1 MANIIAEVRAN
12 TQGSIHWEVEK
23 VYTAT
28 LKKDTIRGVDY
39 RKATILLSNTFEK
52 VSPNSD
58 HHLLFNTAVQISEV
72 LYSRETSRSQKKI
85 LRFHNLSFQHAVQ
98 CIDTFH
104 TPTSIT
110 KQKMFGRYFHSL
122 SVHAPILYRQVALRS
137 LNAELQERLFNTC
150 NDITKT
156 TSNRQANTIL
166 NNIIIRVQSESK
178 LASNTLQKQEGEISA
193 LAASLSPF
201 TNSKFSKQWIRKHL
215 LQWQAHLEC
224 ISDFLICGP
233 GVWWKDHGNHIEFLD
248 GPEEDDAK
256 QEGPPLHHFRA
267 YNLKMEEDYLK
278 ECWERCID
286 QNITMPIENVRVYN
300 SKGDLVSMRMAHPSE
315 NIQQP
320 EHSLPHQ
327 LPHTKN
333 PSFSEIDNC
342 YTPLT
347 QDQPALATGTP
358 VHCVKDHDSLG
369 HQPTQVHNHLESELS
384 LTEDAHDLQAEDNH
398 NQESENESEV
408 ADVRELTDDFVP
420 ESLTSQY
427 NPLTHLGKQV
437 MLLISGRQLRSLTD

>member
-1 MANIIAEVRAN
+1 M
-12 TQGSIHWEVEK
+12 
-23 VYTAT
+23 
-28 LKKDTIRGVDY
+28 
-39 RKATILLSNTFEK
+39 
-52 VSPNSD
+52 
-58 HHLLFNTAVQISEV
+58 
-72 LYSRETSRSQKKI
+72 
-85 LRFHNLSFQHAVQ
+85 
-98 CIDTFH
+98 
-104 TPTSIT
+104 
-110 KQKMFGRYFHSL
+110 
-122 SVHAPILYRQVALRS
+122 
-137 LNAELQERLFNTC
+137 
-150 NDITKT
+150 
-156 TSNRQANTIL
+156 
-166 NNIIIRVQSESK
+166 
-178 LASNTLQKQEGEISA
+178 
-193 LAASLSPF
+193 
-201 TNSKFSKQWIRKHL
+201 
-215 LQWQAHLEC
+215 
-224 ISDFLICGP
+224 
-233 GVWWKDHGNHIEFLD
+233 WWKDHGNHIEFLD

-320 EHSLPHQ
+320 EHSLLHQ
-327 LPHTKN
+327 LPHTKD
-333 PSFSEIDNC
+333 PPFSETGNC

-398 NQESENESEV
+398 DQESEDESEV
-408 ADVRELTDDFVP
+408 VDVRELTDDFVP

-437 MLLISGRQLRSLTD
+437 NMLLIGDRQLTKKFDKLRAALKTAATTQTRQRYERVAQNVKENLISQFKECNTRVIEWEKSFIATHGTYPDPEDIPGAVAIAMRKRK